1 MKEKKPHQIIILI
14 AILII
19 LIIILILFS
28 YKIYNLIT
36 QTKEIGQTEIIK
48 SENNEQNEILITT
61 VEEKE
66 ENEVSEETAEIPQTN
81 IEVPTLIAP
90 NGETYSEIA
99 VLNIPSLGIKYEVLS
114 QTTEAL
120 MKISLTKYWGPEPN
134 EVGNF
139 CIIGHNY
146 RSTKFF
152 SKLLNIKKD
161 AIVELTDLSGRTL
174 EYKVFETYL
183 VDPNDNSCTSQ
194 LNDGHTDVTLITCTN
209 DGKQRFIVKA
219 RAY

>member
-48 SENNEQNEILITT
+48 SENNEQNEILVTT
-61 VEEKE
+61 VEENG
-66 ENEVSEETAEIPQTN
+66 ENEVSEEN
-81 IEVPTLIAP
+81 IETLQTKIEAP
-90 NGETYSEIA
+90 ILTASNGDTYSEIA

-134 EVGNF
+134 EVGNY
-139 CIIGHNY
+139 CIVGHNY
-146 RSTKFF
+146 RNGKMFG
-152 SKLLNIKKD
+152 KLN
-161 AIVELTDLSGRTL
+161 ELENGDIIELQDMTGRTI
-174 EYKVFETYL
+174 EYKVYNKYVVEPT
-183 VDPNDNSCTSQ
+183 DTSCTSQ
-194 LNDGHTDVTLITCTN
+194 LTNGRKELTLITCTN
-209 DGKQRFIVKA
+209 YGTQRLVVKCTEV
-219 RAY
+219 